1 MKNSEETKKRLWNAS
16 NAITDV
22 YGKTVLSQIQKGE
35 IEEVTL

>member
-1 MKNSEETKKRLWNAS
+1 MRNSEETKKRLWNAS

-22 YGKTVLSQIQKGE
+22 NGKAVLTQIQKGE